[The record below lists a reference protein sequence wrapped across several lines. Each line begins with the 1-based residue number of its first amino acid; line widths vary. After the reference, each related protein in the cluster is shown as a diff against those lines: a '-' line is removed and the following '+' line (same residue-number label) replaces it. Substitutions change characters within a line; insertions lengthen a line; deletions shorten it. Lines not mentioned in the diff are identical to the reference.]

1 MGNLVDLRL
10 ELNDTD
16 SSVLA
21 PFGENG
27 SIPRTTVQPFGMQ
40 VVAGSSYKFRIPKL
54 HSMPMKRDERSHRAC
69 MPSHEG

>member
-16 SSVLA
+16 PSVLA
-21 PFGENG
+21 AFGENG
-27 SIPRTTVQPFGMQ
+27 SIPRMTVRLVGLQ
-40 VVAGSSYKFRIPKL
+40 VVASSSYKFRIPKL